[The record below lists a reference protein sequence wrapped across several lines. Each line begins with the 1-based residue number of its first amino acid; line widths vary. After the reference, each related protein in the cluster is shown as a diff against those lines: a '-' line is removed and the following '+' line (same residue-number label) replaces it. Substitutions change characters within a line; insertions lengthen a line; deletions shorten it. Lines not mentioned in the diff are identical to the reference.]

1 VVLKIEAPQLRKK
14 AQTPC
19 RHLISTGCGIYAARP
34 GVCRQ
39 FLCGWRLF
47 AELEDDWRPD
57 LSGVL
62 MMRKA
67 PAELPAAWR
76 GAPYGVHLDVTG
88 GEAAITRAGFADYVA
103 RLMTQGIPVFLS
115 AASPST
121 LVNEHL
127 NGKPRHRTSPACAR
141 NCLRFTPCCMP
152 RAGKKASCGPS
163 ARSIAC
169 SLTASA
175 AKPINIYQNQM
186 NRRTKPHWNI
196 RLARP
201 Y

>member
-1 VVLKIEAPQLRKK
+1 VTALDERACGPCTVCCVVLKIEAPELHKK

-19 RHLISTGCGIYAARP
+19 RHLTSTGCGIYAARP
-34 GVCRQ
+34 EVCQQ

-47 AELEDDWRPD
+47 GELDDDWRPD

-62 MMRKA
+62 VIRKA

-76 GAPYGVHLDVTG
+76 GAPYGIHLDITG
-88 GEAAITRAGFADYVA
+88 GEAAIIRAGFADYVA

-127 NGKPRHRTSPACAR
+127 DAAHDIPGLRQKLLAIYALLHAAR
-141 NCLRFTPCCMP
+141 WEKGVLRMLGPLY
-152 RAGKKASCGPS
+152 RLQLDRQRRKAKKYLYKS
-163 ARSIAC
+163 
-169 SLTASA
+169 
-175 AKPINIYQNQM
+175 KE
-186 NRRTKPHWNI
+186 
-196 RLARP
+196 
-201 Y
+201 